1 MRLLERRTTMTNLRI
16 RNSVAGMALLGT
28 CVTLLLAGCATTRQT
43 RSVET
48 HGFLGDY
55 SQLRKGEKNR
65 MQLYYINDDADWS
78 SYHSMIIDSV
88 TIWYTD
94 ATAALPDEEAKA
106 LTDHLYGALHAQ
118 LSKDYTIVEE
128 PGPGVLRLRG
138 AVTQAKGAR
147 VVGKT
152 VTSIVPQLRLLT
164 TVAGVASDT
173 QVFVGKAT
181 IEVEIVDS
189 LSEQRLGAGVD
200 TRAGTKALRGL
211 GGTWKDVYNAFDYWA
226 ERIREH
232 LAEVRAG

>member
-1 MRLLERRTTMTNLRI
+1 MNTHRI
-16 RNSVAGMALLGT
+16 LKSGAAIAVLGA
-28 CVTLLLAGCATTRQT
+28 CLTLILAGCATTRQT

-55 SQLRKGEKNR
+55 SQLRKGEKNEA
-65 MQLYYINDDADWS
+65 QLMYVNEDADWA
-78 SYHSMIIDSV
+78 SYDSMIIDSV

-94 ATAALPDEEAKA
+94 RTATLSDEDAQA
-106 LTDHLYGALHAQ
+106 LTDRLYGALHTE
-118 LSKDYTIVEE
+118 LSKDFKIVEE
-128 PGPGVLRLRG
+128 PGPGVIRLRG

-152 VTSIVPQLRLLT
+152 VTSIIPQLRLLT

-181 IEVEIVDS
+181 IEAEFVDS
-189 LSEQRLGAGVD
+189 LTEERLAAAVD

-226 ERIREH
+226 ESIRAYLEQ
-232 LAEVRAG
+232 LRTA